1 MLIFVVSLAVSHIN
15 NVIGSIMTEISLN
28 FLAFQ
33 NQDFGITIYRK
44 KLEGNQFEQ
53 GFDYYDFKDEEGNSI
68 KYQIAYSEHEGFE
81 KYKLPAYAKTG
92 LVSKTLFD
100 DLKSAAVNLDFFIR
114 KDTEYN
120 RRIHFTLEK
129 HSKGRKCIWIE
140 PYYLKA
146 KNIWGLLFDFCFVVD
161 KYDNGEEKYKLDKD
175 ILIASGTMNSKGG
188 SNFDYYLFKHSYQQS
203 FIQNYVPKL
212 NQGFKN
218 TISTELT
225 KLPSRLLNPKVYIFG
240 GNNIGNS
247 SYLGLSKYPPLEV
260 INGTVQFYFLY
271 RKTDRDIAV
280 SLLKG
285 LRGELS
291 PNTFSG
297 MNKLFKVNFANDV
310 IKGSAMED
318 FSDTLLDAEILKINA
333 LGDNVIPII
342 ITNSKKDSEDDRLYF
357 RLKHKFTQ
365 QKIPCQVVTKDLV
378 KNEYS
383 LKYSLS
389 NIGLQLFAK
398 AGGKPWKM
406 KPTTAEYLIIGIG
419 QSYTIEKGEAGNNIK
434 KNITYSVLTD
444 SSGIFKDIQVLGEGV
459 DTDDSYYLQLVN
471 NISLIINNAGHKK
484 ISIHVPFRISREK
497 IIEKVVS
504 KISADVEL
512 SVLVINQ
519 KNDFFG
525 FDYSSNALV
534 PFESTFIKLS
544 HDEYLVWFEGLQF
557 NNPKVN
563 KRFGNP
569 LLIKFW
575 FFSNKQHANDMVY
588 KERLLQD
595 CINLSGANW
604 RGFKAKQLPVSVFYC
619 QRIAEFIGKFQEYNL
634 SHIDINNLK
643 PWFL

>member
-1 MLIFVVSLAVSHIN
+1 MN
-15 NVIGSIMTEISLN
+15 EISLN
-28 FLAFQ
+28 FLAFHS
-33 NQDFGITIYRK
+33 QDFGITVYRK
-44 KLEGNQFEQ
+44 KLEANQFEE
-53 GFDYYDFKDEEGNSI
+53 GFDYYDFKDEEGNNI
-68 KYQIAYSEHEGFE
+68 KYQILYTEKEGFE
-81 KYKLPAYAKTG
+81 EFKLPAYAKIG
-92 LVSKTLFD
+92 LVSKILFEE
-100 DLKSAAVNLDFFIR
+100 LKSAAINLDFFIR
-114 KDTEYN
+114 KDNEYN
-120 RRIHFTLEK
+120 RRIHFVLEK
-129 HSKGRKCIWIE
+129 HSKGRKCIWVE

-146 KNIWGLLFDFCFVVD
+146 KNIWGLLFDYCFVVD
-161 KYDNGEEKYKLDKD
+161 KNENGEEKFKLDRD

-188 SNFDYYLFKHSYQQS
+188 SNVDYYLFKHKYLQS
-203 FIQNYVPKL
+203 FIQNFISNL
-212 NQGFKN
+212 NSSIKSK
-218 TISTELT
+218 ISTELT
-225 KLPSRLLNPKVYIFG
+225 LLPSRLLNPKTYIFG

-247 SYLGLSKYPPLEV
+247 SYLGLSKYPPLEL

-271 RKTDRDIAV
+271 RKSDRDIAV

-291 PNTFSG
+291 PSTFSG
-297 MNKLFKVNFANDV
+297 MTKLFKVNFSNDF
-310 IKGSAMED
+310 IKGSAVEA
-318 FSDTLLDAEILKINA
+318 FTDTILDAEILKIKAIGN
-333 LGDNVIPII
+333 NVIPVI
-342 ITNSKKDSEDDRLYF
+342 ITNAKKDNEDDKLYF

-365 QKIPCQVVTKDLV
+365 QKIPCQVVTKELV

-406 KPTTAEYLIIGIG
+406 KPATSEYLIIGIG
-419 QSYTIEKGEAGNNIK
+419 QSYTIEKGEGGNNIK

-459 DTDDSYYLQLVN
+459 DTDESYYLQLIN
-471 NISLIINNAGHKK
+471 NISVIINAAGHKK
-484 ISIHVPFRISREK
+484 ISIHVPFRISKEK
-497 IIEKVVS
+497 IIEKVVN
-504 KISADVEL
+504 KIPMDVEL
-512 SVLVINQ
+512 SVLVINP

-575 FFSNKQHANDMVY
+575 FFSNKEHGNDIAY